1 MSIENNIV
9 DNSKQ
14 MMTTF
19 TIKLSKYDNNTLGDL
34 IKYIRPKNKWD
45 QTLVLDL
52 TYINVS
58 SGDKHSVWTSI

>member
-34 IKYIRPKNKWD
+34 IKYIRPKNK
-45 QTLVLDL
+45 
-52 TYINVS
+52 
-58 SGDKHSVWTSI
+58 

>member
-34 IKYIRPKNKWD
+34 IKYIRPNIRSKTKLNLN
-45 QTLVLDL
+45 T
-52 TYINVS
+52 
-58 SGDKHSVWTSI
+58 SV